1 MSVPSESS
9 SLGIVVS
16 TLNSQN
22 TVAADSCRLSLPL
35 NTEMATPPFS
45 TKGCL
50 PPALP
55 TTCLASETTLCCRCS
70 GLTFGLFPCGCAS
83 PCVGTGPPAARSGSA
98 HQGWPRMTLLTAKH
112 PVPPWSLRPRS
123 ESLRGLFVL
132 RLCPTDVSYSDSS
145 YLWPVYIALLL
156 CKRRKKW
163 YFNFSVLLNL
173 LS

>member
-1 MSVPSESS
+1 M
-9 SLGIVVS
+9 S
-16 TLNSQN
+16 TLNSHN

-35 NTEMATPPFS
+35 KTEMATPLFS

-50 PPALP
+50 LPALP
-55 TTCLASETTLCCRCS
+55 ATCLASETTLCCPCS

-83 PCVGTGPPAARSGSA
+83 PCVGTGPPVARSGSA
-98 HQGWPRMTLLTAKH
+98 HQGWPQMTLLTAKR
-112 PVPPWSLRPRS
+112 PVPPWNLRPRS

-145 YLWPVYIALLL
+145 YLWLVYIALLL